1 MKLLFAIPHYY
12 RPTLNAP
19 DGRAHGSVGH
29 QPMPRVE
36 ALTACLAGIRAVCA
50 PKVCVLSHAD
60 RRATILEPR
69 EPVHADVIVCTVR
82 NDHVLD
88 QVPMANRFWKT
99 NATNAQPPLL
109 GYECHAVLRD
119 HLGKYDF
126 YCYLEDDIVLS
137 DPGFFRK
144 IAWFGRLF
152 GDRCVLQPNR
162 FETGSNPRVDKIYV
176 DGDLPPICT
185 AEFQDLAQQPP
196 LTAEV
201 FGSPVVFGG
210 TTNPHAG
217 CFFLNAVQMDHWAR
231 TPHFLDRADSFIG
244 ALESAATLG
253 LVRSF
258 KVYKPGLQNANFL
271 EVRHHGTN
279 YLSMIGS
286 S

>member
-1 MKLLFAIPHYY
+1 VCM
-12 RPTLNAP
+12 PT
-19 DGRAHGSVGH
+19 
-29 QPMPRVE
+29 
-36 ALTACLAGIRAVCA
+36 VCA
-50 PKVCVLSHAD
+50 LSHAD
-60 RRATILEPR
+60 RQARILEPR
-69 EPVHADVIVCTVR
+69 EPVHADVIVCTVA

-88 QVPMANRFWKT
+88 QVPIPNRFWKS
-99 NATNAQPPLL
+99 NATSARPPLL

-137 DPGFFRK
+137 DSGFFRK

-152 GDRCVLQPNR
+152 GDGRVLQPNR
-162 FETGSNPRVDKIYV
+162 FEAGPHPRVDKIYV
-176 DGDLPPICT
+176 DGELPPKWT
-185 AEFQDLAQQPP
+185 AGFQDLAQLPP

-201 FGSPVVFGG
+201 LGSPVVFRG

-253 LVRSF
+253 IMRTF
-258 KVYKPGLQNANFL
+258 KVYKPGLENADFL
-271 EVRHHGTN
+271 EVRHHGSD
-279 YLSMIGS
+279 YLSMI
-286 S
+286 